1 MKSLKAR
8 KQQGA
13 TMIEYGLIVALIA
26 VVCIGVVGALGT
38 TLTALFQ
45 GVSDQLTAAGA
56 STP

>member
-26 VVCIGVVGALGT
+26 VVSIAIVGTLGT

-45 GVSDQLTAAGA
+45 GVNDSVLATGGA
-56 STP
+56 P